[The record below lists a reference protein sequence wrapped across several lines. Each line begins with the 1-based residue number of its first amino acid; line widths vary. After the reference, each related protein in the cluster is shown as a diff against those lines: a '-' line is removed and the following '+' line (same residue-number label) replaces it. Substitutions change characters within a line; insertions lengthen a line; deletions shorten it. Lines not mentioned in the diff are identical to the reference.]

1 MIEEE
6 KEFLGFNIYY
16 PGIREELDIEELIAW
31 RIRIADENK
40 EWPKKD
46 ISPNEKRRWVEE
58 VYLHQLAT
66 SLNGVLE
73 TIRMHLRNLD

>member
-6 KEFLGFNIYY
+6 KEFLGVNIYY

-40 EWPKKD
+40 EWRKKN
-46 ISPNEKRRWVEE
+46 ITKKEKRKWVEE
-58 VYLHQLAT
+58 VYLHELAT
-66 SLNGVLE
+66 SLDGVLE